1 MFGSPVG
8 RRSCAG
14 NEFRQEEM
22 NRPGTV
28 LLSIRDVRKSYL
40 TRTGFGRRDRVRA
53 VDGVSLDVGRGDVH
67 AIVGESGSGKSTLAR
82 MIVGLEEPDS
92 GTIGYE
98 TVNLPEARRKREGR
112 KRFSREVQM
121 VFQNPYASLNPRKT
135 IRSILSKPFKIHRE
149 GCTEEYLKE
158 LLVKVDLSPAAVYL
172 DKYPHELS
180 GGQRQRVSI
189 ARALALGP
197 KLVILDEPTSALDVT
212 TKVQILDLLKRL
224 QRDEHLTL
232 IFITHELPF
241 LKRIGDHLSV
251 MYNGKVVEKG
261 RSEDIFGNA
270 YHPYTIGLLNSILDI
285 DPQRAREKGIFSVE
299 GETPSSVTPPPG
311 CRFHPRCPLVEDA
324 CRVEE
329 PPMIA
334 ISGDHQV
341 ACPVSPRKF
350 RDTRVDRKM
359 IYEA

>member
-1 MFGSPVG
+1 M
-8 RRSCAG
+8 R
-14 NEFRQEEM
+14 NLE
-22 NRPGTV
+22 TT
-28 LLSIRDVRKSYL
+28 LLCIRDVRKSYV
-40 TRTGFGRRDRVRA
+40 TRVGFRRRLRVKA
-53 VDGVSLDVGRGDVH
+53 VEGVSLDVTQGRVH

-82 MIVGLEEPDS
+82 MIVGLEEPDH
-92 GTIGYE
+92 GEIRYE
-98 TVNLPEARRKREGR
+98 TVNLSEARRNRAGR

-121 VFQNPYASLNPRKT
+121 VFQNPYSSLNPRKS
-135 IRSILSKPFKIHRE
+135 IRSILSKPFKVHGE
-149 GCTEEYLKE
+149 HYTEEGLHR
-158 LLVKVDLSPAAVYL
+158 LLSKVELSPAAPFL
-172 DKYPHELS
+172 DKFPHELS
-180 GGQRQRVSI
+180 GGQRQRVAI

-197 KLVILDEPTSALDVT
+197 KLVVLDEPTSALDVT

-241 LKRIGDHLSV
+241 LKKIGDHLSV

-261 RSEDIFGNA
+261 KSGDIFDNA

-299 GETPSSVTPPPG
+299 GEAPSSVTPPSG
-311 CRFHPRCPLVEDA
+311 CRFHPRCPLVEDS

-334 ISGDHQV
+334 ISEDHQV

-350 RDTRVDRKM
+350 RDTRLDRKI
-359 IYEA
+359 IYE

>member
-1 MFGSPVG
+1 M
-8 RRSCAG
+8 
-14 NEFRQEEM
+14 RQEEM
-22 NRPGTV
+22 NQTGTP
-28 LLSIRDVRKSYL
+28 LLSIQNVRKIYL
-40 TRTGFGRRDRVRA
+40 TRTGFGRRDRVKA
-53 VDGVSLDVGRGDVH
+53 VDGVSLDVGRGHVH

-98 TVNLPEARRKREGR
+98 NVNLPEARREREGR

-121 VFQNPYASLNPRKT
+121 VFQNPYSSLNPRKT
-135 IRSILSKPFKIHRE
+135 VRSILSKPFKIHGE
-149 GCTEEYLKE
+149 SYTEKLLQE
-158 LLVKVDLSPAAVYL
+158 LLLKVDLSPAAVYL

-197 KLVILDEPTSALDVT
+197 KLVILDEPTSALDMT

-241 LKRIGDHLSV
+241 LRRIGDHLSV

-261 RSEDIFGNA
+261 SAEDIFDNA

-299 GETPSSVTPPPG
+299 GDTPSSVTPPSG
-311 CRFHPRCPLVEDA
+311 CRFHPRCPLVEDS
-324 CRVEE
+324 CRSEE

-334 ISGDHQV
+334 ISQDHQV

-350 RDTRVDRKM
+350 RDTGADRKI
-359 IYEA
+359 IYEGQGTV

>member
-1 MFGSPVG
+1 MSQ
-8 RRSCAG
+8 S
-14 NEFRQEEM
+14 
-22 NRPGTV
+22 TTT
-28 LLSIRDVRKSYL
+28 LLSIQNVRKSYL
-40 TRTGFGRRDRVRA
+40 TTTGFGRKDRVRA
-53 VDGVSLDVGRGDVH
+53 VDGVSLDVGRSDVH

-92 GTIGYE
+92 GAISYE
-98 TVNLPEARRKREGR
+98 TINLSEARRRRKGR

-121 VFQNPYASLNPRKT
+121 VFQNPYSSLNPRKT
-135 IRSILSKPFKIHRE
+135 IRSILSKPFKIHRKNY
-149 GCTEEYLKE
+149 TEDLLKE
-158 LLVKVDLSPAAVYL
+158 LLLKVDLSPAAAYL

-232 IFITHELPF
+232 IFISHELPF

-261 RSEDIFGNA
+261 TSGDIFDNA

-299 GETPSSVTPPPG
+299 GETPSSVTPPSG

-334 ISGDHQV
+334 ISENHQV

-350 RDTRVDRKM
+350 RDTSLDRKI
-359 IYEA
+359 IYE